1 MNALLNNFKSNHNK
15 GYIWKLLNDHN
26 SFNGIDDKYIN
37 NIKKDFDDKINF
49 IANKILH
56 TDNLIILNKKVIYD
70 MINILSSYKQNN
82 STPITSAETHTQNQ
96 DLFQKNLEIK
106 KTEFDIL
113 INTQKPNSINFSD
126 DMQDKPNTSEMERK
140 LAETIEWRKKEL
152 NVVLDI
158 QDKTEADK
166 WINKDNNTNT
176 PLLKID
182 KNTSLNNINVINLD
196 KNKKKVSF
204 DNTNITH
211 LDNIENNIPLLDKFE
226 NNFLSLLKKKDTQK
240 ISQTLED
247 EISFIKIQ
255 IGKILENQKILLEN
269 LLKLNIQ

>member
-269 LLKLNIQ
+269 LLKLNNQ

>member
-96 DLFQKNLEIK
+96 DLFQ
-106 KTEFDIL
+106 
-113 INTQKPNSINFSD
+113 
-126 DMQDKPNTSEMERK
+126 
-140 LAETIEWRKKEL
+140 
-152 NVVLDI
+152 
-158 QDKTEADK
+158 
-166 WINKDNNTNT
+166 
-176 PLLKID
+176 
-182 KNTSLNNINVINLD
+182 
-196 KNKKKVSF
+196 
-204 DNTNITH
+204 
-211 LDNIENNIPLLDKFE
+211 
-226 NNFLSLLKKKDTQK
+226 
-240 ISQTLED
+240 
-247 EISFIKIQ
+247 
-255 IGKILENQKILLEN
+255 
-269 LLKLNIQ
+269 